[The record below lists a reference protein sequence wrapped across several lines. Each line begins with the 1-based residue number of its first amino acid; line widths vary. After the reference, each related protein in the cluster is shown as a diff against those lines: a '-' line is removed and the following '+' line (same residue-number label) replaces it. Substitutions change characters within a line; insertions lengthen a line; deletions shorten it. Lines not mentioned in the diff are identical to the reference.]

1 MLGGLDI
8 EAEELMPEIRFEW
21 NEVTFVILTV
31 STPESSFIF
40 KSIPGLEQW
49 FAK

>member
-8 EAEELMPEIRFEW
+8 NVELSTPAIREAW
-21 NEVTFVILTV
+21 NEVTCVILTV

-40 KSIPGLEQW
+40 KSMPGLEQW

>member
-1 MLGGLDI
+1 MFGGI
-8 EAEELMPEIRFEW
+8 EIDEGESMPGIRFEW
-21 NEVTFVILTV
+21 NEVTCVILTV